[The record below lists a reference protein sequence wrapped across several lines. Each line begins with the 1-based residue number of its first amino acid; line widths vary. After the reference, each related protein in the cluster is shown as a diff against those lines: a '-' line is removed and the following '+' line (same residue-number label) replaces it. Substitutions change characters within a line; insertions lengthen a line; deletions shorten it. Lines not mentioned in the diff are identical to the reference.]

1 MTHCRAYRRAAD
13 NGGRRCAERATRAI
27 SIMRADTLALS
38 FKGRRAIAKDRHAR
52 SLADIFSPFSLAPPV
67 ACSCPSR
74 TLNPAN
80 PAESCFASREGAI
93 TDIPRSR
100 IRYRILVRSNFEKT
114 LRPLAPSAYT
124 NSFRANVTRTQNG
137 IKEKKGGGRGNRVG
151 GNFRIC
157 RIEIRSITGKRCNRF

>member
-27 SIMRADTLALS
+27 SIMRADTLTLS

-80 PAESCFASREGAI
+80 PAQSCFASREGAI

-100 IRYRILVRSNFEKT
+100 IRYRILIRSNFEKT
-114 LRPLAPSAYT
+114 LRHLAPSAYT
-124 NSFRANVTRTQNG
+124 NSFAQMLRER